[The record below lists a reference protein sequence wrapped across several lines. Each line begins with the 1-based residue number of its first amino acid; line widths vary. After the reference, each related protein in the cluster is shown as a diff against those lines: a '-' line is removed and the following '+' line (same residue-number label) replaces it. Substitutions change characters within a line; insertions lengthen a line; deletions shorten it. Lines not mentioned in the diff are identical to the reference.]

1 MKKFH
6 GKRVPNPMM
15 KKMIHT
21 ALYLG
26 KRKKESSHEGHK
38 LTQFPPPPPPTG
50 SHPNLILHILK
61 QKQSFSHLS
70 RGALMAVMVLVR
82 LLRGTCS
89 VSG

>member
-1 MKKFH
+1 
-6 GKRVPNPMM
+6 MM

-21 ALYLG
+21 ALYL
-26 KRKKESSHEGHK
+26 KKGSSHEIHK
-38 LTQFPPPPPPTG
+38 LTQLHFFPTG

-82 LLRGTCS
+82 LLEARAQSVVNQGGTRS
-89 VSG
+89 EMHR